1 MVGVD
6 FHAVEFR
13 RRILETPR
21 KRLRPLEFDE
31 GTQALPG
38 FLVQATHIE
47 QAHLDICLVGEHIVV
62 VGSTRAHSQAR
73 FHVPLFG
80 YQDVLQDRLIKA
92 VERLIRR
99 VERHSTRID
108 PFLPIG

>member
-13 RRILETPR
+13 RCILETPG
-21 KRLRPLEFDE
+21 KRLRPLQFDD
-31 GTQALPG
+31 GTEAPPRL
-38 FLVQATHIE
+38 LVEPAHIE
-47 QAHLDICLVGEHIVV
+47 QAHLDLCLVGEHVV
-62 VGSTRAHSQAR
+62 IVGSAGAHGQAR
-73 FHVPLFG
+73 CHVALFR

-99 VERHSTRID
+99 VDRHPTGGDS
-108 PFLPIG
+108 FLPVG